1 MSVFALFFR
10 HYFVSSPHVLSNPG
24 EQFYMFSVIAAWLIS
39 LCGRPFDTPQEY
51 DDPNATVSNI
61 LSELRALVRRDD
73 DTLTSVRSIWVFLV
87 ITVYLFFVGRPG

>member
-1 MSVFALFFR
+1 MFSVFFR

-39 LCGRPFDTPQEY
+39 LCGRPFDAPQEY

-61 LSELRALVRRDD
+61 LSELRALVRHYHSDD
-73 DTLTSVRSIWVFLV
+73 ILTSVRRCIWVS
-87 ITVYLFFVGRPG
+87 